1 MKSPLEL
8 KYPDLYDL
16 IMKAN
21 ESADKAQAAETEY
34 EQNMRDAMKMLRE
47 RLGVSA
53 DLFGGMCGVTGPYI
67 SMLESGQRP
76 WNSKL
81 MTKMNE
87 KLSLL

>member
-8 KYPDLYDL
+8 KYPDLYNL
-16 IMKAN
+16 IMAAN
-21 ESADKAQAAETEY
+21 ASADRAQAAEEEY
-34 EQNMRDAMKMLRE
+34 EQNMREAMKMLRE

-53 DLFGGMCGVTGPYI
+53 DLFGGMCGVSGPYI

-87 KLSLL
+87 KLALL

>member
-8 KYPDLYDL
+8 KHPDLHEL
-16 IMKAN
+16 IMRAN
-21 ESADKAQAAETEY
+21 EFADKAQAAETEY
-34 EQNMRDAMKMLRE
+34 EQNMREAMKVLRE

-53 DLFGGMCGVTGPYI
+53 DIFGGLCGVSGPYI

-81 MTKMNE
+81 MTKMNH
-87 KLSLL
+87 KLALL